1 VPHLWY
7 MSLQSDPRPGLRD
20 PDPLPPL
27 GPAELGTIAHLYRA
41 EVYRGTVWR
50 SRLDTTTNWSI
61 VTLGLALSLTFAAP
75 DASALPLL
83 LTGVLLLVF
92 LWIEA
97 RRYRY
102 FNVWRERSRL
112 MESRFLVPLIEGRG
126 GAAEWRLALAEEY
139 REPRYPISTLT
150 AVARRVRS
158 NYFYILA
165 VQTLAYVGKLI
176 EHPDPARSLGDVMT
190 RAAVG
195 PIPGWLVL
203 VGLSLYVASWV
214 GLAVWA
220 YTGGAG
226 PDADDDEPEG

>member
-1 VPHLWY
+1 
-7 MSLQSDPRPGLRD
+7 MSLQPDPRPDPRG

-27 GPAELGTIAHLYRA
+27 GPGELGTLAHLYRA

-50 SRLDTTTNWSI
+50 TRLDTTTNWSI

-92 LWIEA
+92 LFIEA

-112 MESRFLVPLIEGRG
+112 METRFLVPLLEGRG
-126 GAAEWRLALAEEY
+126 APADWRAELARDY

-158 NYFYILA
+158 NYLYILA
-165 VQTLAYVGKLI
+165 VQTLAYAGKLI
-176 EHPDPARSLGDVMT
+176 EHPEPARSLRDVMD

-203 VGLSLYVASWV
+203 VVLSLYVATWV

-220 YTGGAG
+220 FTGGAG
-226 PDADDDEPEG
+226 RDADDDEPEG

>member
-1 VPHLWY
+1 
-7 MSLQSDPRPGLRD
+7 M
-20 PDPLPPL
+20 PPM
-27 GPAELGTIAHLYRA
+27 GPAELGALAHLYRA

-50 SRLDTTTNWSI
+50 TRLDTTTNWSI
-61 VTLGLALSLTFAAP
+61 VTLGLALSLTYAAP

-92 LWIEA
+92 LFIEA

-112 MESRFLVPLIEGRG
+112 METRFLAPLLEGRA
-126 GAAEWRLALAEEY
+126 GAGDWRAELAREY
-139 REPRYPISTLT
+139 RAPRYPISTLT

-158 NYFYILA
+158 NYLYILA
-165 VQTLAYVGKLI
+165 VQTLAYAGKLI
-176 EHPDPARSLGDVMT
+176 EHPEPARSLADVMG

-195 PIPGWLVL
+195 PVPGWAVL
-203 VGLSLYVASWV
+203 IALSLYVAAWV

-220 YTGGAG
+220 FTGGAG
-226 PDADDDEPEG
+226 PDADDDQPEG